1 MQSLLLS
8 QTGTFSS
15 DIQDEQFSIK
25 SEIYRL
31 KSSMSSSHKAT
42 LLDGA
47 SNALKTS
54 VELASEKGASNWLT
68 VLPLQEHN
76 FTLHKTAFY
85 DAVALRYGWDPVRL
99 PQYCACGKKFSVE
112 HAFTCPKGGFPSI
125 RHNEIRDLTA
135 GLLTEVCHEVEVE
148 PHLQPVTGEKFILT
162 SSNIEDGA
170 RLDISAN
177 GFWGGRCEKTYIDI
191 KVFNPHAPSNRTT
204 NSKAIYRKH
213 EFCKK
218 RSYDA
223 RIREV

>member
-1 MQSLLLS
+1 
-8 QTGTFSS
+8 
-15 DIQDEQFSIK
+15 
-25 SEIYRL
+25 
-31 KSSMSSSHKAT
+31 MSSSHKAT

-76 FTLHKTAFY
+76 FTLHKTAFH

-135 GLLTEVCHEVEVE
+135 GLLTEVCHEVVVESHLYNQSQVRSSSSPLPTLKMALVLTFQQMVFGEVAVRK
-148 PHLQPVTGEKFILT
+148 PILT
-162 SSNIEDGA
+162 
-170 RLDISAN
+170 
-177 GFWGGRCEKTYIDI
+177 
-191 KVFNPHAPSNRTT
+191 
-204 NSKAIYRKH
+204 
-213 EFCKK
+213 
-218 RSYDA
+218 
-223 RIREV
+223 

>member
-1 MQSLLLS
+1 
-8 QTGTFSS
+8 
-15 DIQDEQFSIK
+15 
-25 SEIYRL
+25 
-31 KSSMSSSHKAT
+31 MSSSHKAT

-47 SNALKTS
+47 SNTLKTS

-76 FTLHKTAFY
+76 FTLHKTAFH

-99 PQYCACGKKFSVE
+99 PQYCACGTKFSVE
-112 HAFTCPKGGFPSI
+112 HAFICPKGGFPSI

-177 GFWGGRCEKTYIDI
+177 GFWGGRCEKTYIDV
-191 KVFNPHAPSNRTT
+191 KVFNHHAPSNRHQLQKT
-204 NSKAIYRKH
+204 
-213 EFCKK
+213 
-218 RSYDA
+218 
-223 RIREV
+223 